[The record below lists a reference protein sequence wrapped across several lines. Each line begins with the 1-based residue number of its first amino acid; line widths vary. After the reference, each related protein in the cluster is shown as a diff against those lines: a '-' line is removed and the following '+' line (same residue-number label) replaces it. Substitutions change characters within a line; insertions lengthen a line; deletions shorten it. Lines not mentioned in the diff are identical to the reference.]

1 MVSKKVLI
9 TGGNGFIARNIIPSL
24 SDYDLT
30 ILNREKLDLLDSSKV
45 KEFFSDK
52 HFDRV
57 IHTATYG
64 GYRTQ
69 IDDPEWVFKNVAM
82 FYNLMNCQSHF
93 DQIINFSSAAQFDR
107 KLPIDNLRPL
117 HHSFPVDPYGLS
129 KNIIAKSGAYS
140 HKFRNLVIYNIF
152 NYDEPDSRMIK
163 NNIKRYIHKLPLTI
177 FNDRKVDF
185 FYMDDFARLIKLY
198 IDQDISFTEIDVCY
212 SKKYRLSEI
221 ANLINSLGDYS
232 VDLKID
238 SYYDDLPYC
247 GSGEK
252 IDLLGF
258 DLIGLSDGI
267 TLTYNKLLE
276 ARNV

>member
-1 MVSKKVLI
+1 MVRKKVLI
-9 TGGNGFIARNIIPSL
+9 TGGNGYIARNIIPSL

-30 ILNREKLDLLDSSKV
+30 ILTREKLDLLESDKV
-45 KEFFSDK
+45 KKFFDDK
-52 HFDRV
+52 HFHRV

-69 IDDPEWVFKNVAM
+69 IDDPEWVYKNVTM

-93 DQIINFSSAAQFDR
+93 DQFINFSSAAQFDR
-107 KLPIDNLRPL
+107 TLPIDNIRSL

-129 KNIIAKSGAYS
+129 KNIIAKIGSYS
-140 HKFRNLVIYNIF
+140 HKFKNLVIYNIF
-152 NYDEPDSRMIK
+152 NHDEPDSRMIK
-163 NNIKRYIHKLPLTI
+163 NNIKRYIHNLPLTI

-185 FYMDDFARLIKLY
+185 FFMEDFARLIRY
-198 IDQDISFTEIDVCY
+198 CIDQDINFDEIDVCY
-212 SKKYRLSEI
+212 SKKYRLSEL
-221 ANLINSLGDYS
+221 ANLINSLGNYS

-238 SYYDDLPYC
+238 SHYEDLPYC

-252 IDLLGF
+252 IDLM
-258 DLIGLSDGI
+258 GLKLVGLADGI

-276 ARNV
+276 AKNV